1 MIRPPHNDGLA
12 STPTLLISM
21 QNGDSPVHIVGLLW
35 LIAALAFSVAAAGV
49 ALGRAW
55 WRRLTAFAALLSL
68 VLCLA
73 WWSSASSGAVI
84 DVVILAGLFISATG
98 GHHTRLQHS
107 R

>member
-1 MIRPPHNDGLA
+1 
-12 STPTLLISM
+12 
-21 QNGDSPVHIVGLLW
+21 
-35 LIAALAFSVAAAGV
+35 LIAALAFSVATAGV
-49 ALGRAW
+49 ALGR
-55 WRRLTAFAALLSL
+55 
-68 VLCLA
+68 A